1 MIHRIAKLIL
11 FLSSFLPLYLL
22 LIIQNIQIMSE
33 NRKVLSKSQ
42 FLTQFFHNENKSVTI
57 FWITL
62 FSLITLSII
71 GIIIFN
77 KYFLNSDGVSE
88 RIIVRTIEK
97 EDVLGYI
104 ITYIVPILS
113 MDIRSARSLLINFLL
128 FIIIGFFYIKNNQ
141 LYLNPVFVIMGYN
154 IYSSEGIVYITKIN
168 ARKLKE
174 ISREKIFVNVKNV
187 AENIYIV
194 NEDL

>member
-113 MDIRSARSLLINFLL
+113 MDIRSARSLCQ
-128 FIIIGFFYIKNNQ
+128 GQ
-141 LYLNPVFVIMGYN
+141 L
-154 IYSSEGIVYITKIN
+154 
-168 ARKLKE
+168 
-174 ISREKIFVNVKNV
+174 
-187 AENIYIV
+187 
-194 NEDL
+194 